1 MIKVDGSLFIQIVN
15 FLFLIWVLNIIL
27 YKPIRNI
34 LLKRKEKIEGLQQSI
49 DISNKDASERDSAFA
64 QGIREARAK
73 GLKEKDSLMAA
84 ASEEEK
90 NMIEEI
96 NKKAQ
101 ADLAEVQGKIKR
113 DAEAVRTVLQKEVGD
128 FAKAIGQKL
137 LGRAVE

>member
-15 FLFLIWVLNIIL
+15 FLFLIWVLNIVL

-34 LLKRKEKIEGLQQSI
+34 LLKRKEKVEGLQQSI
-49 DISNKDASERDSAFA
+49 DISNKDASERDAAFD

-101 ADLAEVQGKIKR
+101 ADLAEVQSKIKR
-113 DAEAVRTVLQKEVGD
+113 DAEAVRTVLQKEVDD

>member
-15 FLFLIWVLNIIL
+15 FLFLIWVLNIVL
-27 YKPIRNI
+27 FKPIRNI
-34 LLKRKEKIEGLQQSI
+34 LLKRKEKVEGLQQSI
-49 DISNKDASERDSAFA
+49 DISNKDASERDAAFD

-101 ADLAEVQGKIKR
+101 ADLAEVQSKIKR
-113 DAEAVRTVLQKEVGD
+113 DAEAVRTVLQKEVDD

>member
-15 FLFLIWVLNIIL
+15 FLFLIWVLNIVL

-49 DISNKDASERDSAFA
+49 DISNKDASERDAAFD

-101 ADLAEVQGKIKR
+101 ADLAEVQDKIKR
-113 DAEAVRTVLQKEVGD
+113 DAEAVRTVLQKEVDD

>member
-15 FLFLIWVLNIIL
+15 FLFLIWVLNIVL
-27 YKPIRNI
+27 FKPIRNI
-34 LLKRKEKIEGLQQSI
+34 LLKRKEKVEGLQQRI
-49 DISNKDASERDSAFA
+49 DISNKDASERDAAFD

-101 ADLAEVQGKIKR
+101 ADLAEVQDKIKR
-113 DAEAVRTVLQKEVGD
+113 DAEAVRTVLQKEVDD

>member
-1 MIKVDGSLFIQIVN
+1 MIKIDGSLFIQIVN
-15 FLFLIWVLNIIL
+15 FLFLIWVLNIVL

-49 DISNKDASERDSAFA
+49 DISNKDASERDAAFA
-64 QGIREARAK
+64 QGLRQARAK
-73 GLKEKDSLMAA
+73 GLKEKNSLIAA

-90 NMIEEI
+90 NVIEEI
-96 NKKAQ
+96 NKKAH

-113 DAEAVRTVLQKEVGD
+113 DAEAVRSVLQKEVDD

>member
-15 FLFLIWVLNIIL
+15 FLFLIWVLNIVL
-27 YKPIRNI
+27 FKPIRNI
-34 LLKRKEKIEGLQQSI
+34 LLKRKEKVEGLQQRI
-49 DISNKDASERDSAFA
+49 DISNKDASERDAAFD

-101 ADLAEVQGKIKR
+101 ADLAEVQDKIKR
-113 DAEAVRTVLQKEVGD
+113 DAETVRTVLQKEVDD

>member
-1 MIKVDGSLFIQIVN
+1 MIKVDGSLFIKIVN
-15 FLFLIWVLNIIL
+15 FLFLIWVLNIVL

-113 DAEAVRTVLQKEVGD
+113 DAEAVRTVLQKEVDD

>member
-15 FLFLIWVLNIIL
+15 FLFLIWVLNIVL

-49 DISNKDASERDSAFA
+49 DISNKDASERDSAFD

-73 GLKEKDSLMAA
+73 GLKKKDSLMAA

-113 DAEAVRTVLQKEVGD
+113 DAEAVRTVLQKEVDD

>member
-15 FLFLIWVLNIIL
+15 FLFLIWVLNIVL
-27 YKPIRNI
+27 FKPIRNI
-34 LLKRKEKIEGLQQSI
+34 LLKRKEKVEGLQQRI
-49 DISNKDASERDSAFA
+49 DISNKDASERDAAFD

-101 ADLAEVQGKIKR
+101 ADLAEVQDKIKR
-113 DAEAVRTVLQKEVGD
+113 DAEAVRTVLQKEVD
-128 FAKAIGQKL
+128 HFAKAIGQKL

>member
-15 FLFLIWVLNIIL
+15 FLFLTWVLNIVL

-49 DISNKDASERDSAFA
+49 DISNKDASERDAAFA

-113 DAEAVRTVLQKEVGD
+113 DAEAVRTVLQKEVDD

>member
-15 FLFLIWVLNIIL
+15 FLFLIWVLNIVL

-49 DISNKDASERDSAFA
+49 DISNKDASERDVAFA

-101 ADLAEVQGKIKR
+101 ADLAEVQDKIKR
-113 DAEAVRTVLQKEVGD
+113 DAEAVRTVLQKEVDD